1 MKSIQQIYESFYLKR
16 RWFFSIWD
24 YNAFIP
30 EEKEYAVGKM
40 WIFFFLQCFLIRIS
54 LNATIHESPFIKLFI
69 IAAKLTK
76 TKRSWRYQSGNQK
89 RKSMNDIQHNYN
101 ERKRT
106 KEQTMIY
113 TTLHRKQKI
122 AWHEAKN
129 KTKKHLGDLRCSI
142 MVSNSCSTSGALP
155 ANNCKLRFIGF
166 SQS

>member
-1 MKSIQQIYESFYLKR
+1 
-16 RWFFSIWD
+16 
-24 YNAFIP
+24 
-30 EEKEYAVGKM
+30 
-40 WIFFFLQCFLIRIS
+40 
-54 LNATIHESPFIKLFI
+54 
-69 IAAKLTK
+69 
-76 TKRSWRYQSGNQK
+76 
-89 RKSMNDIQHNYN
+89 MNDIQHNYN

-129 KTKKHLGDLRCSI
+129 KTKKHLGDLRCT
-142 MVSNSCSTSGALP
+142 TSGTLP

>member
-1 MKSIQQIYESFYLKR
+1 VIRLSQWFIMVCLWLYCTFKDTELTVTSF
-16 RWFFSIWD
+16 
-24 YNAFIP
+24 FI
-30 EEKEYAVGKM
+30 EHFASSRSLQA
-40 WIFFFLQCFLIRIS
+40 IF
-54 LNATIHESPFIKLFI
+54 NNVKKA
-69 IAAKLTK
+69 
-76 TKRSWRYQSGNQK
+76 WRYQSGNQK

-129 KTKKHLGDLRCSI
+129 KTKKHLGDLICSI
-142 MVSNSCSTSGALP
+142 MVSNSCSTSGTLP